1 MGKIL
6 RIDLESK
13 NFIIEIVDPELEEKY
28 IGGAGVAAAI
38 FIKEVPPDIDPYDAQ
53 NLLIFSLGPICGT
66 PVPYCGRHFIMAKS
80 PLTRILGESSA
91 GGFFGNELKKA
102 GYDHIIISGI
112 SGTPVYLWIHNDNVE
127 IRDATKL
134 WGKGTRE
141 TEDLLKKDIGD
152 EKVIVTSIGPAG
164 ENLVK
169 FASIMSEKGHA
180 AGRCGMGAVM
190 GSKNLKA
197 IVVRGTKDV
206 PINNK
211 DKLMEVAQRI
221 RTIAKTTPF
230 SVVMHDVGTPA
241 HMDNYVSAGDV
252 PIKNFTLSRWKGTK
266 RIGFYSLK
274 DNYEIQHY
282 SCFNCWT
289 ACRGKIKYN
298 NEWVVWPEYE
308 FLGMLGSNLYVDDL
322 EALIRWNIMVNDLGM
337 DCISLG
343 GILGV
348 FLEAVERKLIEIDY
362 NGLGFEKDPEK
373 NQYTIWGATSA
384 IENLIELIAFR
395 KEIGNDLA
403 DGVRIFCQNY
413 NLPDD
418 LNIQG
423 KGLEVPAHEP
433 RSNNMTALDL
443 ATSSRGAYHGY
454 EPFHLSFST
463 HFKKELGLTER
474 IDAFSGG
481 EEVIYAVKK
490 IQDACES
497 YTATGGCMFGFFY
510 SSEISPWVDA
520 VNAITGRSYTV
531 ENWVRIG
538 ENLFNSKRKYNIKCG
553 IAKKDDSIGTRF
565 SNPIPKGGTKGNIP
579 PLKEMLEKY
588 YNLRSWDSEGNPS

>member
-6 RIDLESK
+6 RIDLEAK
-13 NFIIEIVDPELEEKY
+13 NFTTEIVDPELEEKY

-38 FIKEVPPDIDPYDAQ
+38 FIKEVPPAIDPFDAQ

-66 PVPYCGRHFIMAKS
+66 PVPYCGRHFVMAKS
-80 PLTRILGESSA
+80 PLTKILGESSA

-102 GYDHIIISGI
+102 GYDHIIFSRK
-112 SGTPVYLWIHNDNVE
+112 SENPVYLWIHNDNVE
-127 IRDATKL
+127 FRDATEL

-141 TEDLLKKDIGD
+141 TEDLLKKEIGD
-152 EKVIVTSIGPAG
+152 DKVKVASIGPAG

-197 IVVRGTKDV
+197 IVIRGTKDV
-206 PINNK
+206 PINNE
-211 DKLMEVAQRI
+211 DKLMEAAQRI

-266 RIGFYSLK
+266 KIGFYSLK

-298 NEWVVWPEYE
+298 NEWVEWPEYE
-308 FLGMLGSNLYVDDL
+308 FLGMLGSNLYMDDL

-343 GILGV
+343 GVLGV

-403 DGVRIFCQNY
+403 DGVRIFCQNN

-423 KGLEVPAHEP
+423 KGLELPAHEP
-433 RSNNMTALDL
+433 RSNNMTALDF

-481 EEVIYAVKK
+481 EEVINAVKK

-520 VNAITGRSYTV
+520 VNAITGRSYTI
-531 ENWVRIG
+531 EDWVSIG
-538 ENLFNSKRKYNIKCG
+538 ENLFNLKRKYNIKCG
-553 IAKKDDSIGTRF
+553 ITKKDDSIGTRF
-565 SNPIPKGGTKGNIP
+565 SIPIPKGGTKGNIP
-579 PLKEMLEKY
+579 PLKDMLEKY
-588 YNLRSWDSEGNPS
+588 YNIRGWDSEGIPK

>member
-6 RIDLESK
+6 RIDLEAK
-13 NFIIEIVDPELEEKY
+13 NFTTEIVDPELEEKY

-38 FIKEVPPDIDPYDAQ
+38 FIKEVPPAIDPFDAQ

-66 PVPYCGRHFIMAKS
+66 PVPYCGRHFVMAKS
-80 PLTRILGESSA
+80 PLTKILGESSA

-102 GYDHIIISGI
+102 GYDHIIFSRK
-112 SGTPVYLWIHNDNVE
+112 SENPVYLWIHNDNVE
-127 IRDATKL
+127 FRDATEL

-141 TEDLLKKDIGD
+141 TEDLLKKEIGD
-152 EKVIVTSIGPAG
+152 DKVKVASIGPAG

-197 IVVRGTKDV
+197 IVIRGTKDV
-206 PINNK
+206 PINNE
-211 DKLMEVAQRI
+211 DKLMEAAQRI

-266 RIGFYSLK
+266 KIGFYSLK

-298 NEWVVWPEYE
+298 NEWVEWPEYE
-308 FLGMLGSNLYVDDL
+308 FLGMLGSNLYMDDL

-343 GILGV
+343 GVLGV

-403 DGVRIFCQNY
+403 DGVRIFCQNN

-433 RSNNMTALDL
+433 RSNNMTALDF

-481 EEVIYAVKK
+481 EEVINAVKK

-520 VNAITGRSYTV
+520 VNAITGRSYTI
-531 ENWVRIG
+531 EDWVSIG
-538 ENLFNSKRKYNIKCG
+538 ENLFNLKRKYNIKCG
-553 IAKKDDSIGTRF
+553 ITKKDDSIGTRF
-565 SNPIPKGGTKGNIP
+565 SIPLPKGGTKGNIP
-579 PLKEMLEKY
+579 PLKDMLEKY
-588 YNLRSWDSEGNPS
+588 YNIRGWDSEGIPK

>member
-6 RIDLESK
+6 RIDLEAK
-13 NFIIEIVDPELEEKY
+13 NFTTEIVDPELEEKY

-38 FIKEVPPDIDPYDAQ
+38 FIKEVPPAIDPFDAQ

-66 PVPYCGRHFIMAKS
+66 PVPYCGRHFVMAKS
-80 PLTRILGESSA
+80 PLTKILGESSA

-102 GYDHIIISGI
+102 GYDHIIFSRK
-112 SGTPVYLWIHNDNVE
+112 SENPVYLWIHNDNVE
-127 IRDATKL
+127 FRDATEL

-141 TEDLLKKDIGD
+141 TEDLLKKEIGD
-152 EKVIVTSIGPAG
+152 DKVKVASIGPAG

-197 IVVRGTKDV
+197 IVIRGTKDV
-206 PINNK
+206 PINNE
-211 DKLMEVAQRI
+211 DKLMEAAQRI

-266 RIGFYSLK
+266 KIGFYSLK

-298 NEWVVWPEYE
+298 NEWVEWPEYE
-308 FLGMLGSNLYVDDL
+308 FLGMLGSNLYMDDL

-343 GILGV
+343 GVLGV

-403 DGVRIFCQNY
+403 DGVRIFCQNN

-433 RSNNMTALDL
+433 RSNNMTALDF

-481 EEVIYAVKK
+481 EEVINAVKK

-520 VNAITGRSYTV
+520 VNAITGRSYTI
-531 ENWVRIG
+531 EDWVSIG
-538 ENLFNSKRKYNIKCG
+538 ENLFNLKRKYNIKCG
-553 IAKKDDSIGTRF
+553 ITKKDDSIGTRF
-565 SNPIPKGGTKGNIP
+565 SIPIPKGGTKGNIP
-579 PLKEMLEKY
+579 PLKDMLEKY
-588 YNLRSWDSEGNPS
+588 YNIRGWDSEGIPK

>member
-6 RIDLESK
+6 RIDLESE
-13 NFIIEIVDPELEEKY
+13 NFSIDTVEPKLKEKY

-38 FIKEVPPDIDPYDAQ
+38 FTKEVSPDIDPLDAQ

-66 PVPYCGRHFIMAKS
+66 SVPYCGRYFVMAKS

-102 GYDHIIISGI
+102 GYDHIIIKGI
-112 SGTPVYLWIHNDNVE
+112 SKKPVYLWIYNDKIE
-127 IRDATKL
+127 IRNATKL

-141 TEDLLKKDIGD
+141 TEDLLKKEIGD
-152 EKVIVTSIGPAG
+152 ENIKIASIGPAG
-164 ENLVK
+164 ENLVN
-169 FASIMSEKGHA
+169 FASIMSEKSHA

-206 PINNK
+206 PIINEEKLK
-211 DKLMEVAQRI
+211 DAAQKI
-221 RTIAKTTPF
+221 RTIAKTAPL
-230 SVVMHDVGTPA
+230 SVVMHDVGTLA

-266 RIGFYSLK
+266 KIGFYALK
-274 DNYEIQHY
+274 DNFELQHY

-298 NEWVVWPEYE
+298 NTWVEWPEYE
-308 FLGMLGSNLYVDDL
+308 FLAMLGSNLFVDDL
-322 EALIRWNIMVNDLGM
+322 ETLIRWNIMVNDLGI

-343 GILGV
+343 GVLGV
-348 FLEAVERKLIEIDY
+348 FLEAVERGLIEIDH
-362 NGLGFEKDPEK
+362 NKLGFEKDPEK
-373 NQYTIWGATSA
+373 NQYIVWSTTAP
-384 IENLIELIAFR
+384 IENLIKLIAFR

-403 DGVRIFCQNY
+403 DGVRLFCQKY
-413 NLPDD
+413 SLPDD

-443 ATSSRGAYHGY
+443 TTSSRGAYHGY
-454 EPFHLSFST
+454 EPFHLSFAT

-474 IDAFSGG
+474 IDAFSVG
-481 EEVIYAVKK
+481 EEVMNAVIKL
-490 IQDACES
+490 QDACES
-497 YTATGGCMFGFFY
+497 YVATGGCMFGFFY
-510 SSEISPWVDA
+510 SSEIKPWVDA
-520 VNAITGRSYTV
+520 VNAITGRTYTV
-531 ENWVRIG
+531 EDWVKIG
-538 ENLFNSKRKYNIKCG
+538 ENLFNLKRVYNIKCG
-553 IAKKDDSIGTRF
+553 MTKNHDSIGSRF
-565 SNPIPKGGTKGNIP
+565 SIPIPKGGTKGNIP
-579 PLKEMLEKY
+579 PLKEMLKKY
-588 YNLRSWDSEGNPS
+588 YKLRGWDSEGIPK

>member
-6 RIDLESK
+6 RIDLGSK
-13 NFIIEIVDPELEEKY
+13 NITTEIIDPELEEKY

-38 FIKEVPPDIDPYDAQ
+38 FTKEVPPNTEPFDSQ
-53 NLLIFSLGPICGT
+53 NLLIFSVGPICGT
-66 PVPYCGRHFIMAKS
+66 AIPYCGRHFIMAKS
-80 PLTRILGESSA
+80 PLTKILGESSA

-102 GYDHIIISGI
+102 GYDHLIFSGI
-112 SGTPVYLWIHNDNVE
+112 SKEPVYLLIHNDNVE
-127 IRDATKL
+127 LRDATEL
-134 WGKGTRE
+134 WGKGTRD
-141 TEDLLKKDIGD
+141 TEDLLKKEIGD
-152 EKVIVTSIGPAG
+152 DKVKIASIGPAG

-197 IVVRGTKDV
+197 IVVRGSKEIPV
-206 PINNK
+206 NNK
-211 DKLMEVAQRI
+211 DNLMDAAQKI
-221 RTIAKTTPF
+221 KTIAKTAPL
-230 SVVMHDVGTPA
+230 SVVMHDVGTLA

-266 RIGFYSLK
+266 KIGFYALK
-274 DNYEIQHY
+274 DNFESQHY

-289 ACRGKIKYN
+289 ACRGKINYK
-298 NEWVVWPEYE
+298 NEWVEWPEYE
-308 FLGMLGSNLYVDDL
+308 FLAMMGSNLFVDDL
-322 EALIRWNIMVNDLGM
+322 DALIEWNIMVNDLGM

-343 GILGV
+343 GVLAV
-348 FLEAVERKLIEIDY
+348 FLEALERKLIEINY
-362 NGLGFEKDPEK
+362 GELGFKKNPESD
-373 NQYTIWGATSA
+373 QYNIWSATSA
-384 IENLIELIAFR
+384 IENLINLIAFR

-403 DGVRIFCQNY
+403 DGVRLFCQKY
-413 NLPDD
+413 SLPDD
-418 LNIQG
+418 LNIQA

-454 EPFHLSFST
+454 EPFHLSFAT

-474 IDAFSGG
+474 IDPFSGN
-481 EEVIYAVKK
+481 EEVINAVKK

-510 SSEISPWVDA
+510 STEIKPWVDA

-531 ENWVRIG
+531 EDWVKIG
-538 ENLFNSKRKYNIKCG
+538 ENLFNLKREYNISCG
-553 IAKKDDSIGTRF
+553 ITKKDDSIGARF
-565 SNPIPKGGTKGNIP
+565 SKSIPKGGTKGNIP
-579 PLKEMLEKY
+579 PLKKMLEKY
-588 YNLRSWDSEGNPS
+588 YNIRGWNSEGIPK

>member
-6 RIDLESK
+6 RINLESK
-13 NFIIEIVDPELEEKY
+13 DFSTEIVDPELEKKY

-38 FIKEVPPDIDPYDAQ
+38 FIKEVPPTIDAFNAH
-53 NLLIFSLGPICGT
+53 NLLIFSVGPICGT
-66 PVPYCGRHFIMAKS
+66 SIPYCGRHFVMAKS
-80 PLTRILGESSA
+80 PLTKILGESSA
-91 GGFFGNELKKA
+91 GGFFGNEMKKA
-102 GYDHIIISGI
+102 GYDHIIFSGI
-112 SGTPVYLWIHNDNVE
+112 SENLVYLWIHNDNVE
-127 IRDATKL
+127 IRDATEL

-141 TEDLLKKDIGD
+141 TEDLLKKKIGD
-152 EKVIVTSIGPAG
+152 DKVKVASIGPAG

-197 IVVRGTKDV
+197 IVIRGTKDV
-206 PINNK
+206 FIHDK
-211 DKLMEVAQRI
+211 DKVMDVAQQI
-221 RTIAKTTPF
+221 RTIAKTAPL
-230 SVVMHDVGTPA
+230 SVVMHDVGTLA
-241 HMDNYVSAGDV
+241 HIDNYVSAGDV

-266 RIGFYSLK
+266 KIGFYALK
-274 DNYEIQHY
+274 DKYELQHY

-308 FLGMLGSNLYVDDL
+308 FLAMMGSNLFTDNL
-322 EALIRWNIMVNDLGM
+322 EALVRWNIMVNDLGM

-343 GILGV
+343 GALGV
-348 FLEAVERKLIEIDY
+348 FLEAVERKLIKIDY
-362 NGLGFEKDPEK
+362 NKLGFEKDLEK
-373 NQYTIWGATSA
+373 DQYNIWGATSA
-384 IENLIELIAFR
+384 IENLIKLIALR

-403 DGVRIFCQNY
+403 EGVRLFCQNN

-418 LNIQG
+418 LNIQA

-454 EPFHLSFST
+454 EPFHLSFAT
-463 HFKKELGLTER
+463 HFKKEIGLTEK
-474 IDAFSGG
+474 IDAFSVG
-481 EEVIYAVKK
+481 EEVIEAVKK
-490 IQDACES
+490 MQDACEA

-510 SSEISPWVDA
+510 SSEIRPWVDA
-520 VNAITGRSYTV
+520 INAITGRSYTI
-531 ENWVRIG
+531 EDWVRIG
-538 ENLFNSKRKYNIKCG
+538 ENLFNLKRKYNIKCG
-553 IAKKDDSIGTRF
+553 VKRKDDSIGTRF
-565 SNPIPKGGTKGNIP
+565 SIPIPKGGTKGNIP
-579 PLKEMLEKY
+579 PLKVMLEKY
-588 YNLRSWDSEGNPS
+588 YNLRGWDSEGIPK

>member
-13 NFIIEIVDPELEEKY
+13 KIITEIVDPELENKY

-38 FIKEVPPDIDPYDAQ
+38 FTKEVPPEIDPFNAQ

-66 PVPYCGRHFIMAKS
+66 LIPYCGRHHVMAKS

-102 GYDHIIISGI
+102 GFDHIIFSGI
-112 SGTPVYLWIHNDNVE
+112 SQKPVYIRIHNDDVE
-127 IRDATKL
+127 IRDATYL
-134 WGKGTRE
+134 WGKGTIE
-141 TEDLLKKDIGD
+141 TEDLLIKESGD
-152 EKVIVTSIGPAG
+152 NNVKVASIGPAG

-180 AGRCGMGAVM
+180 AGRCGLGAIM
-190 GSKNLKA
+190 GSKKLKA

-206 PINNK
+206 PVDNK
-211 DKLMEVAQRI
+211 DKVMEAAEKI

-230 SVVMHDVGTPA
+230 SIAMHDLGTLA

-266 RIGFYSLK
+266 KIGFYALK
-274 DNYEIQHY
+274 EKYEIQHF

-289 ACRGKIKYN
+289 ACRGKLKYN
-298 NEWVVWPEYE
+298 NEWIEWPEYE
-308 FLGMLGSNLYVDDL
+308 FLGMMGSNLYVDDL
-322 EALIRWNIMVNDLGM
+322 EALIKWNIMVNNLGM

-343 GILGV
+343 GVLGV
-348 FLEAVERKLIEIDY
+348 FLEAIDRKLIEIDY
-362 NGLGFEKDPEK
+362 NSLGFIKDPEK
-373 NQYTIWGATSA
+373 DQYNIWGVTSA
-384 IENLIELIAFR
+384 IENLIELTAYR
-395 KEIGNDLA
+395 KEIGNELA
-403 DGVRIFCQNY
+403 DGVRLFCQNY

-418 LNIQG
+418 LNMHG
-423 KGLEVPAHEP
+423 KGLEIPAHEP
-433 RSNNMTALDL
+433 RSNNMTALDF

-454 EPFHLSFST
+454 EPFHLSFAT

-474 IDAFSGG
+474 INAFSDG
-481 EEVIYAVKK
+481 EDVVIAVKR

-497 YTATGGCMFGFFY
+497 YVAAGGCIFGFFY
-510 SSEISPWVDA
+510 SSEIKPWVDA
-520 VNAITGRSYTV
+520 VNAITGRTYTV
-531 ENWVRIG
+531 EDWVKIG
-538 ENLFNSKRKYNIKCG
+538 ENLFNLKREYNIKCG
-553 IAKKDDSIGTRF
+553 IRKEDDSIGTRF
-565 SNPIPKGGTKGNIP
+565 SIPIPKGGTKGNIP
-579 PLKEMLEKY
+579 PLKEMLERY
-588 YNLRSWDSEGNPS
+588 YNIRGWNSEGIPK

>member
-66 PVPYCGRHFIMAKS
+66 SIPYCGRHFVMAKS

-112 SGTPVYLWIHNDNVE
+112 SETPVYLWIHNDNVE

-152 EKVIVTSIGPAG
+152 EKVLVASIGPAG

-206 PINNK
+206 PINNQ
-211 DKLMEVAQRI
+211 DKLMEAAQKI
-221 RTIAKTTPF
+221 KTIAKTTPF

-266 RIGFYSLK
+266 KIGFYSLK
-274 DNYEIQHY
+274 DSYELQHY

-322 EALIRWNIMVNDLGM
+322 EALIRWNIRVNDLGM

-343 GILGV
+343 GVLGV

-362 NGLGFEKDPEK
+362 NGLGFEKDPET
-373 NQYTIWGATSA
+373 NQYNIWGATSA

-403 DGVRIFCQNY
+403 DGVRIFCQNN

-433 RSNNMTALDL
+433 RSNNLTALDF

-481 EEVIYAVKK
+481 EEVIDAVKK

-510 SSEISPWVDA
+510 SSEINPWVDA

-531 ENWVRIG
+531 EDWVKIG

-565 SNPIPKGGTKGNIP
+565 SIPIPKGGTKGNIP

-588 YNLRSWDSEGNPS
+588 YNLRGWDSEGNPS

>member
-6 RIDLESK
+6 RIDLKSK
-13 NFIIEIVDPELEEKY
+13 NITTEIVDPELEEKY

-38 FIKEVPPDIDPYDAQ
+38 FTKEVPPDIDPFNAQ

-66 PVPYCGRHFIMAKS
+66 PMPYCGRHFVMTKS
-80 PLTRILGESSA
+80 PLTGILGESSA

-102 GYDHIIISGI
+102 GYDHIIFNGI
-112 SGTPVYLWIHNDNVE
+112 SENPVYLWIHNDNVE
-127 IRDATKL
+127 IRDATEF
-134 WGKGTRE
+134 WGKGTQE
-141 TEDLLKKDIGD
+141 TEDLLKKEIGD
-152 EKVIVTSIGPAG
+152 VKVKVASIGPAG

-190 GSKNLKA
+190 GNKNLKA

-211 DKLMEVAQRI
+211 DKLIDIVKIIQ
-221 RTIAKTTPF
+221 TIAKTAPL
-230 SVVMHDVGTPA
+230 SVVMHDVGTLA

-266 RIGFYSLK
+266 KIGFYALK
-274 DNYEIQHY
+274 ERYEIKHY

-308 FLGMLGSNLYVDDL
+308 FLAMMGSNLFVDDL
-322 EALIRWNIMVNDLGM
+322 EGLIRWNIMVNDLGM

-343 GILGV
+343 GVLGV
-348 FLEAVERKLIEIDY
+348 FLEAVERRLIDIDY
-362 NGLGFEKDPEK
+362 DKLGFEKDPEK
-373 NQYTIWGATSA
+373 DQYNIWSATLA
-384 IENLIELIAFR
+384 IENLIKLIAFR

-403 DGVRIFCQNY
+403 DGVRIFCQNN

-454 EPFHLSFST
+454 ELFHLSFST
-463 HFKKELGLTER
+463 HFKKELDLTER
-474 IDAFSGG
+474 IDAFSRG
-481 EEVIYAVKK
+481 EEVVKAVKK
-490 IQDACES
+490 MQDACEA

-510 SSEISPWVDA
+510 SSEVSPWVEA
-520 VNAITGRSYTV
+520 VNAITGRSYT
-531 ENWVRIG
+531 NKDWVRIG
-538 ENLFNSKRKYNIKCG
+538 ENLFNLKRKYNIKCG
-553 IAKKDDSIGTRF
+553 LTKKDDSIGTRF
-565 SNPIPKGGTKGNIP
+565 SIPIPKGGTKGNIP

-588 YNLRSWDSEGNPS
+588 YGLRGWDSEGNPT